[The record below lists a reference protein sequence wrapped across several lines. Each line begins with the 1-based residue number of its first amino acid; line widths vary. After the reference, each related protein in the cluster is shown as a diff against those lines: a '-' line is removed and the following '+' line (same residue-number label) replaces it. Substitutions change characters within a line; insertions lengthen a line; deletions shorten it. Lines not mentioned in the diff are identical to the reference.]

1 MVFVQKNQASFQ
13 TYLQVSNSVYICINS
28 LGYVTLRGCQIHE
41 APKEV
46 DDEVKEKKQHVLT
59 EKIRL
64 LYINSLIPAMLSG
77 VAALFLVAALWRSAN
92 HQSLLIWLGV
102 TVVLAIIRVSLIVS
116 FKQKNPKG
124 KEILKWEKPFSISLF
139 VVFLVWS
146 IGVLMITP
154 RDNLS
159 SIFIVSVFSIGLAA
173 AAISWYGYIRYVQ
186 LSTICLALIPIITV
200 LLTHGEPETL
210 WVGAAACFMFLSCIT
225 TSHIFQKTLNGNLEL
240 AYDLEL
246 SIKNTE
252 KMARTDVLTGL
263 NNRRAFFDT
272 APALLKNCHTKELP
286 ASIVMFDIDYFK
298 RINDEF
304 GHAGGDAALQ
314 HVAKLIES
322 KFRKSDICCRFGG
335 EEFAILLPNTSLDEA
350 CVAAEQLR
358 ALIASSPVSF
368 SRQQIPI
375 TASFGVA
382 DVGDSIDEILNN
394 ADNAMYS
401 AKKDGRNLV
410 VAYSG
415 ANDSKRANLKSNKC
429 AKVRE
434 SLSH

>member
-1 MVFVQKNQASFQ
+1 
-13 TYLQVSNSVYICINS
+13 
-28 LGYVTLRGCQIHE
+28 
-41 APKEV
+41 V
-46 DDEVKEKKQHVLT
+46 DDELKEKKQHVLT

-64 LYINSLIPAMLSG
+64 LYINSLVPAMLSG

-92 HQSLLIWLGV
+92 HQSLLIWLGI
-102 TVVLAIIRVSLIVS
+102 TVMLAIMRVSLIIS

-124 KEILKWEKPFSISLF
+124 KEILKWEKPFSTSLF
-139 VVFLVWS
+139 AVFIVWS

-186 LSTICLALIPIITV
+186 LGTICLALIPIITV

-210 WVGAAACFMFLSCIT
+210 WVGAAACFMFLSCIS
-225 TSHIFQKTLNGNLEL
+225 TSQIFQKTLNGNLEL

-263 NNRRAFFDT
+263 YNRRAFFDI
-272 APALLKNCHTKELP
+272 APALLKSCHAKELP
-286 ASIVMFDIDYFK
+286 TSIVMFDVDYFK
-298 RINDEF
+298 KINDEF

-314 HVAKLIES
+314 HVAKLIVN

-350 CVAAEQLR
+350 YIAAEQFR
-358 ALIASSPVSF
+358 ALIAASPVSF
-368 SRQQIPI
+368 SHHQIPI

-382 DVGDSIDEILNN
+382 DIGDSIDEILNN
-394 ADNAMYS
+394 ADYAMYS

-410 VAYSG
+410 ATFAETTSNKNRV
-415 ANDSKRANLKSNKC
+415 KFKSNKC

>member
-1 MVFVQKNQASFQ
+1 M
-13 TYLQVSNSVYICINS
+13 
-28 LGYVTLRGCQIHE
+28 
-41 APKEV
+41 

-92 HQSLLIWLGV
+92 HQSLLIWLGI

-124 KEILKWEKPFSISLF
+124 KDILKWEKPFSISLF
-139 VVFLVWS
+139 AVFITWS
-146 IGVLMITP
+146 IGVLMVTP
-154 RDNLS
+154 RDNLA

-173 AAISWYGYIRYVQ
+173 AAISWYGHIRYVQ

-210 WVGAAACFMFLSCIT
+210 WVGAAACFMFLSCIS

-272 APALLKNCHTKELP
+272 APSLLNNCHAKELP
-286 ASIVMFDIDYFK
+286 ASIVMFDVDYFK
-298 RINDEF
+298 KINDEF
-304 GHAGGDAALQ
+304 GHAGGDVALQ

-322 KFRKSDICCRFGG
+322 ELRKSDICCRFGG

-350 CVAAEQLR
+350 NIVAEKLR

-368 SRQQIPI
+368 SRNQIPI

-382 DVGDSIDEILNN
+382 DTGDTIDEILNN
-394 ADNAMYS
+394 ADHAMYR

-410 VAYSG
+410 ASYLDTS
-415 ANDSKRANLKSNKC
+415 NNSKKRTKFKSNKC

-434 SLSH
+434 SLYH